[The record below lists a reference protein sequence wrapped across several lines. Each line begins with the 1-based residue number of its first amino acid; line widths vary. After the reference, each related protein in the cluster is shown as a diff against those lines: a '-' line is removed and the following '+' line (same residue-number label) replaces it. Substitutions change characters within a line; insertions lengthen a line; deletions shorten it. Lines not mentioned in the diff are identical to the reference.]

1 MPDIFSLLDFASR
14 TDPLSL
20 ARAAELFCQ
29 AQSVTL
35 NGVLIDATI
44 AHDRIMVDKA
54 LHAVEAP
61 RLPTILTSVKEQV
74 APQKVTRV

>member
-1 MPDIFSLLDFASR
+1 MG
-14 TDPLSL
+14 
-20 ARAAELFCQ
+20 Q

-54 LHAVEAP
+54 LKAAVQAP
-61 RLPTILTSVKEQV
+61 RLPTILTRVNKDQDQV
-74 APQKVTRV
+74 SPQKVNSV

>member
-1 MPDIFSLLDFASR
+1 M
-14 TDPLSL
+14 
-20 ARAAELFCQ
+20 
-29 AQSVTL
+29 TL

-61 RLPTILTSVKEQV
+61 RLPTILTAKGPKDAVDAKDE
-74 APQKVTRV
+74 AWPQKVIRV